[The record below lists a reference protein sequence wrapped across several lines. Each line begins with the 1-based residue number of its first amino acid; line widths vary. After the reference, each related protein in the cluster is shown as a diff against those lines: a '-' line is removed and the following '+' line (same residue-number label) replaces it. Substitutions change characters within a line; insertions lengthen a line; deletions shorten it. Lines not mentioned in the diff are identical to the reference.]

1 MFSFLRRRTGRLTP
15 QLAQERTGDG
25 TAVLLD
31 VRESP
36 EWNAGHAPGALHLPL
51 SRLTA
56 GAPLPSGAQGRTVI
70 TICRSGHR
78 SQQAARL
85 LAGHGVTVTDVTGGM
100 TAWARAGLPVI
111 GQDGSNGV
119 IA

>member
-1 MFSFLRRRTGRLTP
+1 MFLFRRSPGRLTP
-15 QLAQERTGDG
+15 EQARTRTSDG

-36 EWNAGHAPGALHLPL
+36 EWKAGHAPDAVHLPL
-51 SRLTA
+51 TRLLA
-56 GAPLPSGAQGRTVI
+56 GADLPPQAQSRPVVA
-70 TICRSGHR
+70 ICRSGHR

-85 LAGHGVTVTDVTGGM
+85 LGSRGINAVDVTGGM
-100 TAWARAGLPVI
+100 TAWQKAGLPVEDER
-111 GQDGSNGV
+111 GQGGH